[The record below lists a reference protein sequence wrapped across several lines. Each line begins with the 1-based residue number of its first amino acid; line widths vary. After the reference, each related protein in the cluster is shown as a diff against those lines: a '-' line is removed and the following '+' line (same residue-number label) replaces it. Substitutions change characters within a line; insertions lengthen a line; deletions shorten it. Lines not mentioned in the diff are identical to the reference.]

1 MNLNHL
7 EYILAIYRAGSISK
21 ASQELFI
28 AQSSLS
34 TLLKNMETELGYEIF
49 IRSSQGVSLAEKG
62 KAFIRHASTIVQ
74 EAGKL
79 NLDDKETLS
88 GQFTLKLSVIRASYI
103 SFALSQLINQNYSG
117 QKLNLFFKETNTEK
131 VIQDVFNGDTSL
143 GIIRF
148 PLEHQ
153 DYYLSKLKRRGLSN
167 QELMQY
173 KPALIFSKK
182 HPIAGRKQIKLA
194 DLTGFTEIIYGDIHF
209 QELSPVNF
217 NNESEINRIYAYDR
231 GSMIDFLEF
240 LPGTFIWTSCV
251 PQSML
256 KQHAMVQ
263 RECLDL
269 QYKYVDMAIFKKQAV
284 DMPLI
289 NLLIEALLA
298 SLS

>member
-21 ASQELFI
+21 ASQELFV

-34 TLLKNMETELGYEIF
+34 ILLKNMETELGYEIF
-49 IRSSQGVSLAEKG
+49 IRSSQGVSLTEKG

-79 NLDDKETLS
+79 NLDDKEISTGLL
-88 GQFTLKLSVIRASYI
+88 TLKLSVIRASYI
-103 SFALSQLINQNYSG
+103 TFALTQFINQNYNG
-117 QKLNLFFKETNTEK
+117 QKLNLFFKETNSEK

-148 PLEHQ
+148 PFEYQ

-167 QELMQY
+167 QELKRY
-173 KPALIFSKK
+173 KPTLIFSKK
-182 HPIAGRKQIKLA
+182 HPLASRKKIKLA
-194 DLTGFTEIIYGDIHF
+194 DLRGFTEIIYGDIHS
-209 QELSPVNF
+209 QELSPINIS
-217 NNESEINRIYAYDR
+217 NESDINRIHAYDR

-240 LPGTFIWTSCV
+240 LPGTFIWTSWV

-256 KQHAMVQ
+256 KQHVMVQ

-269 QYKYVDMAIFKKQAV
+269 ESKYVDMAIFKKQAV
-284 DMPLI
+284 DMELI

-298 SLS
+298 TLS